1 MSRRPNFCFLF
12 LIALEFFFEMI
23 KSNPHIKDLNIFNYN
38 YLCTAYADDTF
49 VLNSQK
55 LIKELM
61 KSFRLFS
68 KFSGLKRNILKSEDA
83 GIGPLKGIK
92 MAVCGI
98 KFNLN
103 CTFFIKSKVTNTK
116 RFCEKHHQ

>member
-1 MSRRPNFCFLF
+1 M
-12 LIALEFFFEMI
+12 
-23 KSNPHIKDLNIFNYN
+23 KDLNIFNYN
-38 YLCTAYADDTF
+38 YLCTAYADDKF

-116 RFCEKHHQ
+116 RFCENITNNLWRMRNITENILKEMIRNIR